1 MLKSSKK
8 ASSKKAPAAKQPRE
22 KKLASGKIQ
31 KIEAVGNTY
40 LRLEFEEGTITL
52 TPTGNREQ
60 NRNIAAKALKALL

>member
-8 ASSKKAPAAKQPRE
+8 ASKKAPVATKPGV
-22 KKLASGKIQ
+22 KKLASGTIQ

-40 LRLEFEEGTITL
+40 FRLEFEEGSITL

-60 NRNIAAKALKALL
+60 NRNIATRALKALL

>member
-1 MLKSSKK
+1 MLKK
-8 ASSKKAPAAKQPRE
+8 ASSKKAPAAKKRE
-22 KKLASGKIQ
+22 KKLAAGKLQ
-31 KIEAVGNTY
+31 KVEAVGNTY

>member
-8 ASSKKAPAAKQPRE
+8 GSKKAAVGKKLRA
-22 KKLASGKIQ
+22 KKLASGKLQ
-31 KIEAVGNTY
+31 SIEATGNTY